1 MTINERGLRVINEG
15 WNPPSAVPDEVA
27 EKYLT
32 PCDPTLDDP
41 EKEKMRL
48 KIASLEQ
55 ENYIMRSI
63 LCVHHEQ
70 VRNLLRQIG
79 EDVECWP
86 KEWD

>member
-1 MTINERGLRVINEG
+1 MTIFREPEACSPVL
-15 WNPPSAVPDEVA
+15 P
-27 EKYLT
+27 
-32 PCDPTLDDP
+32 DP

-55 ENYIMRSI
+55 ENYILRST
-63 LCVHHEQ
+63 LRVHHEQ